1 LELSSKL
8 EIIYSKR
15 NRKFGFV
22 RKQVGP
28 NEYIFYSILNTDIA
42 MELGVAASV
51 VRIKIVI
58 KIFSPVIECK

>member
-1 LELSSKL
+1 M

-28 NEYIFYSILNTDIA
+28 DEYVFYSILNTDIA

-58 KIFSPVIECK
+58 KIFSLVLKYK